1 MYLGQRSSRMSSIKE
16 EEIMVDDQEGYE
28 DDKKEVKNPEVLH
41 YYKC

>member
-1 MYLGQRSSRMSSIKE
+1 MSSIKE